1 MFYAFC
7 YFGFSLQGR
16 CEGGR
21 EFINIVT
28 PEHETRRAVSVHAA
42 KCWISRQ
49 PFAKG
54 WRDASRGLGCLSAN
68 GRYLEGYHA
77 FHSQK

>member
-1 MFYAFC
+1 
-7 YFGFSLQGR
+7 
-16 CEGGR
+16 
-21 EFINIVT
+21 
-28 PEHETRRAVSVHAA
+28 VSVHAA